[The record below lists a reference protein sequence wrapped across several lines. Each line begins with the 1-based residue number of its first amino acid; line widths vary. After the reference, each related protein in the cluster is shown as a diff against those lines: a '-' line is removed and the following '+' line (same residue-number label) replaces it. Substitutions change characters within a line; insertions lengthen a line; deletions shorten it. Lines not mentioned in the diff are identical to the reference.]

1 MKKTYNINLGGFAFI
16 IDENAFEVLFNY
28 LEALKRKFSNE
39 AERKEILNDIE
50 ARMAELLLQKMG
62 GRKEVVGIED
72 IEFLIAQMGRPEDI
86 AGDEPA
92 VESTKQQTTY
102 TATAEATTTG
112 TERIQKRL
120 YRDPDDAQ
128 IGGVIAGLCHYFGI
142 HDPTWARIAAII
154 LLVASFGTT
163 TLVYLLL
170 LIIIPEAKTAAE
182 KLQMKG
188 EPVNVNTIE
197 KEVKDAANRF
207 SVTMKASV
215 TSEGFF
221 KKLWAFL
228 SQVAKLFIRFAALLV
243 VIGAFFVLIGLVIGF
258 GMFALMGPT
267 PFHPLTSMV
276 VENPSILTIGAVGIL
291 LFVGA
296 PVIVAIYAGL
306 KVLIGGGR
314 RLPWLKWV
322 LLFSCMLGFALLMFS
337 VYKVSREFIS
347 DATVKEEV
355 QLAQP
360 ANGTLFVQ
368 LADSTDS
375 GWVPLDPD
383 ADDDSDEEDLANIF
397 VNGQSLDDIT
407 SFKIGRP
414 TLELIVSENDSFYL
428 QKLVSSQGR
437 NRTNARD
444 NAKLVMYSFLQAD
457 SVVNLKKHIE
467 VAKNGG
473 KFRGQDMIIRL
484 AIPEGK
490 KVRFGNNI
498 DEWPAIVKG
507 DSYYDYTLF
516 ANTTWTV
523 EGGRVRC
530 LDCTRTTRDNDD
542 EETVDETLDNT
553 RDSLDK
559 ERRKMEEK
567 IEAIDKKIEK
577 SDKGDINQDY

>member
-92 VESTKQQTTY
+92 AENTSQQTTY
-102 TATAEATTTG
+102 TTNEATTTTG
-112 TERIQKRL
+112 TERVQKRL

-163 TLVYLLL
+163 MLVYLLL

-188 EPVNVNTIE
+188 EPVNVSTIE

-207 SVTMKASV
+207 SVTVKAS

-221 KKLWAFL
+221 KKVWDVL
-228 SQVAKLFIRFAALLV
+228 SQIAKLFLRFLALIMV
-243 VIGAFFVLIGLVIGF
+243 FGALALLIGLVIAF
-258 GMFALMGPT
+258 AMFTLMGPT
-267 PFHPLTSMV
+267 PFHPLTQMV
-276 VENPSILTIGAVGIL
+276 VDDATALTLGAVGIL

-296 PVIVAIYAGL
+296 PVIAVIYAGL
-306 KVLIGGGR
+306 RILLGRGR
-314 RLPWLKWV
+314 RMPWIKWT
-322 LLFSCMLGFALLMFS
+322 LLASCILGFGMLMFS
-337 VYKVSREFIS
+337 VYKVSREFVS

-375 GWVPLDPD
+375 GWTAIDPE
-383 ADDDSDEEDLANIF
+383 DDDNHQEDIADIF
-397 VNGQSLDDIT
+397 VNGENLNDIS

-428 QKLVSSQGR
+428 QKLVKSQGR
-437 NRTNARD
+437 SRTNAQQ
-444 NAKLVMYSFLQAD
+444 NARTVMYSFLQAD
-457 SVVNLKKHIE
+457 TLVNLKKHFE
-467 VAKNGG
+467 VSKNGG
-473 KFRGQDMIIRL
+473 KFRGQEMTIRL

-523 EGGRVRC
+523 ESGRVRC
-530 LDCTRTTRDNDD
+530 LDCTRTINDNED
-542 EETVDETLDNT
+542 EVVDETPANT
-553 RDSLDK
+553 RDSLHH
-559 ERRKMEEK
+559 ERKKMEKK
-567 IEAIDKKIEK
+567 IEAIDQKIEK
-577 SDKGDINQDY
+577 AEDGDINQDY